1 VEILEITM
9 IRDIENKSKKELI
22 EMLEIAQDEYRKL
35 NASIKKPNS
44 VVVVTAH
51 NQYGMN
57 EIIAITDTVS
67 KAESIKKGYKQKII
81 DHVYVELQYWD
92 IL

>member
-1 VEILEITM
+1 M

-22 EMLEIAQDEYRKL
+22 EMLEIAQHEYRELK
-35 NASIKKPNS
+35 ASLKKPNS
-44 VVVVTAH
+44 VILVTAH
-51 NQYGMN
+51 NQYGIN
-57 EIIAITDTVS
+57 EIIAITDKLS

-81 DHVYVELQYWD
+81 DNIYVEMQYWD

>member
-1 VEILEITM
+1 M

-22 EMLEIAQDEYRKL
+22 EMLEIAQHEYRELK
-35 NASIKKPNS
+35 ASLKKPNS
-44 VVVVTAH
+44 VILVTAH
-51 NQYGMN
+51 NQYGIN

-67 KAESIKKGYKQKII
+67 KAESIKKGYKQKIL
-81 DHVYVELQYWD
+81 DHVYVEMQYWD